1 MVIWIKFPFHLV
13 RRIVSCSLVFGRYIF
28 VWKEELYPV
37 GVGAFPF
44 MEALGLRIETIGS
57 VWATVHFGL
66 ARGHRIFLMNCS
78 KTAVLYIETAALSP

>member
-44 MEALGLRIETIGS
+44 MEALGLRIEAIGS
-57 VWATVHFGL
+57 VWVTV
-66 ARGHRIFLMNCS
+66 FLES
-78 KTAVLYIETAALSP
+78 VQ